1 MNLNTLRRVS
11 FMSDYAIEASNV
23 VKRYP
28 FARTSAQGGRNIF
41 KAVMGLGKSDKTALD
56 GATFHVRKGETFGL
70 LGPNGAGKTT
80 MIKILSTLLTYE
92 QGEVLV
98 NGVDVMKYPDRVVRN
113 LQTVLTGTLG
123 FEWRLTAKQSLH
135 FYAALYGLDKRQA
148 DERIESL
155 IDAMNLRGYENQMYQ
170 RFSSGLGRRLL
181 LARALLMDVP
191 ILLFDEPTANLD
203 PVSAVRFRNV
213 IKDLSVNKG
222 KTVLLATHNMFEAQ
236 DLCDHIAI
244 VNRGKIIANGTP
256 TEVRRLTGGRV
267 KIEMGVLLPEG
278 FTTESL
284 ERQLEVLPFV
294 TKVTVRPGDDRRL
307 RLTLEGESDLD
318 MNGLLKAILSNGV
331 VVRTLET
338 SYPTLEDAFVTLTT
352 RSGQ

>member
-1 MNLNTLRRVS
+1 L
-11 FMSDYAIEASNV
+11 DYAIEAKDV

-41 KAVMGLGKSDKTALD
+41 KAVLGLGRSEKVALN
-56 GATFHVRKGETFGL
+56 GATFHVEKGETFGL

-80 MIKILSTLLTYE
+80 MIKILSTLLTFE
-92 QGEVLV
+92 QGKVMV
-98 NGVDVMKYPDRVVRN
+98 NGIDVLRDPGRVVQN
-113 LQTVLTGTLG
+113 LQTVLTGTVG

-135 FYAALYGLDKRQA
+135 FYAALYGLEREEAEK
-148 DERIESL
+148 RIESL

-181 LARALLMDVP
+181 LARALLMDAP

-203 PVSAVRFRNV
+203 PVSAVRFRKV
-213 IKDLSVNKG
+213 IKDLSVKRG
-222 KTVLLATHNMFEAQ
+222 KTVLLATHNMYEAQ
-236 DLCDHIAI
+236 ELCDHIAI
-244 VNRGKIIANGTP
+244 VDKGRIIANGTP
-256 TEVRRLTGGRV
+256 TEVRRLTGGKV

-278 FTTESL
+278 LTE
-284 ERQLEVLPFV
+284 EVFVRQLEVVPMV
-294 TKVTVRPGDDRRL
+294 SNVTVRPSNDRKL
-307 RLTLEGESDLD
+307 RVAVEGETDVD
-318 MNGLLKAILSNGV
+318 INALLKTILTNGV

-352 RSGQ
+352 RASQ